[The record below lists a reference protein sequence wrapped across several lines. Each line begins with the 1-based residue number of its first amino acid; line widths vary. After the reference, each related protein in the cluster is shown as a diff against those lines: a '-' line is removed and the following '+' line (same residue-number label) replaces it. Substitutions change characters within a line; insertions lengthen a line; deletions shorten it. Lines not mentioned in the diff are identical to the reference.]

1 MRTMRG
7 NMTIADFLD
16 KINSISDNLAL
27 AGSPMSDSD
36 LVSIIMNNVGPLY
49 ETTVSS
55 AQARDTPITYDS
67 LEALLLSAEC
77 RIQDQQQA
85 TLDIGSVATAFH
97 ATHISNKGRGR
108 GRNTMSPFGSRSYLI
123 FQRTQ
128 KSPRVTY

>member
-1 MRTMRG
+1 MRG

-55 AQARDTPITYDS
+55 A
-67 LEALLLSAEC
+67 
-77 RIQDQQQA
+77 
-85 TLDIGSVATAFH
+85 
-97 ATHISNKGRGR
+97 
-108 GRNTMSPFGSRSYLI
+108 
-123 FQRTQ
+123 
-128 KSPRVTY
+128 